1 MLDRDPKANQDPNYE
16 SCCLSTSATPS
27 HCHLYLVPNP
37 HSLVPFPNGYRMFL
51 HLLRSVL
58 GSKSSEASQVL
69 STKRE
74 SSLGLQAQ
82 HHLVPVAILTFNVAS
97 IYTLLLLTCWLP

>member
-1 MLDRDPKANQDPNYE
+1 MSPAV
-16 SCCLSTSATPS
+16 SALAPPPATVTCTLP
-27 HCHLYLVPNP
+27 PAP
-37 HSLVPFPNGYRMFL
+37 QSLVPFPNGYRMFL

-97 IYTLLLLTCWLP
+97 IYTLLLLTRWLP